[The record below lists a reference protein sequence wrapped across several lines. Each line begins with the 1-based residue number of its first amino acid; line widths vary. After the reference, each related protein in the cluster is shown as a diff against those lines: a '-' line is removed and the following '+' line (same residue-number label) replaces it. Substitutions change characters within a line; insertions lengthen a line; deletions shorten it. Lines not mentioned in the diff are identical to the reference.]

1 MAAHATQREKLICTE
16 CGWPRVTRKPAWWGR
31 PWVVAAV
38 LTLGLFCYAAT
49 TVRGVRGSSGSES
62 PRFVEPGVSASE
74 AMSVLADPSDLGD
87 ARASEIVRSI
97 LEASELDPRMLTLGP
112 TVIHAAFGPAAAPVD
127 ESWSFGWPAAWVTG
141 KSTIVYEDAMN
152 RIGPKVAKTDP
163 RGRPARQYEDAP
175 NPLQAPPRRMV
186 EMWGLDVVISPP
198 PEDTNGVLRRWHVR
212 LAGLAL
218 TAAMCVGVWVGAGM
232 VGRRR
237 VRRTQVCSVLAF
249 VGASVIIAV
258 AGFDAE
264 SRLGVPRW
272 IRQTQQAFPP
282 ATIYWQCAPCV
293 DLGLT
298 SADIERLLGQ
308 PEGAKQVLAR
318 LVETAPVDGPPE
330 SAFLGLALYPT
341 AWLKPQTATTT
352 SWSVNV
358 GLPIG
363 SYGSFQ
369 FTRHPLAGESDP
381 FVTMPAIVTMW
392 RFGNFI
398 VRQDRGALPSRSIGI
413 AVESLAMIGLAIWG
427 ILLLYRRAMDVRPVV
442 RRRRG
447 LCPQCAYPLQ
457 EERAASP
464 ADAVSERGSASE
476 GTG

>member
-1 MAAHATQREKLICTE
+1 M
-16 CGWPRVTRKPAWWGR
+16 
-31 PWVVAAV
+31 
-38 LTLGLFCYAAT
+38 
-49 TVRGVRGSSGSES
+49 
-62 PRFVEPGVSASE
+62 PRFVEPGVSAAE
-74 AMSVLADPSDLGD
+74 AISVLADLSERGD
-87 ARASEIVRSI
+87 TRASEIVRSI
-97 LEASELDPRMLTLGP
+97 LKASELDPRMLTLGP
-112 TVIHAAFGPAAAPVD
+112 TIIHAAFGPAAAPVD

-141 KSTIVYEDAMN
+141 KSTIVYDDAMN

-163 RGRPARQYEDAP
+163 QGRPARKYEDAP
-175 NPLQAPPRRMV
+175 NPLQAPPRRLV

-198 PEDTNGVLRRWHVR
+198 PEDTNGVLCRWHVR

-218 TAAMCVGVWVGAGM
+218 TTAMCIGVWIGAGM
-232 VGRRR
+232 VARRC
-237 VRRTQVCSVLAF
+237 VRRTQVCSVLVF
-249 VGASVIIAV
+249 VGASVVIAA

-272 IRQTQQAFPP
+272 IRQTQRAFPP

-298 SADIERLLGQ
+298 SADIEQLLVQ
-308 PEGAKQVLAR
+308 PGGARQVLETV
-318 LVETAPVDGPPE
+318 VEVAPVDGPPDK
-330 SAFLGLALYPT
+330 AFLGLALYPS
-341 AWLKPQTATTT
+341 AWLKPQSPITT

-369 FTRHPLAGESDP
+369 FTRHPLAGEPTP
-381 FVTMPAIVTMW
+381 FETMPAIRAIW
-392 RFGNFI
+392 RYGSLI

-427 ILLLYRRAMDVRPVV
+427 ILFLYRRALGIRPVV